1 MTELSEE
8 KPGKTLYD
16 KSQYKPKISIVKILF
31 VIIFVLGLLFAV
43 RFLNQMLW
51 WNVTKWEI
59 KSSQTGRIESFN
71 FLGLANIEKAQKKL
85 SYFSQTSIQE
95 KTIVSYFD
103 LVHPAV
109 FIINNKGA
117 KSFVN
122 IGMMN
127 VYPEPGITTLSFYPS
142 EIIETKR
149 ENSPAKALYFGH
161 CLFPKLFET
170 LAAHISGDG
179 AGKGISFIFNPV
191 EDSKYLKIPY
201 MLYFFLPLLII
212 ILLGAH
218 YPKFIISFFY
228 YAGLFLLFDFKR
240 VFFSVPFSW
249 LTNLLGL
256 EVSHL
261 VSAIISALMLTVFIA
276 AGFAGIFYK
285 RRRDPMDY
293 RGYYLTYWGR
303 GLVIFFI
310 LLPLVL
316 RF

>member
-1 MTELSEE
+1 MAEISEE
-8 KPGKTLYD
+8 TPVKTLYD
-16 KSQYKPKISIVKILF
+16 KSQYKPKVSFVKILF
-31 VIIFVLGLLFAV
+31 VIIFVLALLFAV
-43 RFLNQMLW
+43 RFLNHMLW

-59 KSSQTGRIESFN
+59 KSSQTGRSESFT
-71 FLGLANIEKAQKKL
+71 FLGLANVEKAQKKL

-95 KTIVSYFD
+95 KTIVSYYD

-109 FIINNKGA
+109 FIINNRGA

-122 IGMMN
+122 IGMLN

-142 EIIETKR
+142 EIIKTKR
-149 ENSPAKALYFGH
+149 EKIPATAFYFGH
-161 CLFPKLFET
+161 CLFPKLFGA
-170 LAAHISGDG
+170 LATHISDGG

-201 MLYFFLPLLII
+201 MIYFFLPLLII

-228 YAGLFLLFDFKR
+228 YVGLFLLFDFKR
-240 VFFSVPFSW
+240 VFFSIPFSW

-256 EVSHL
+256 EVSHI
-261 VSAIISALMLTVFIA
+261 VSAIISALMLIVFIV

-285 RRRDPMDY
+285 RRRDPLDY
-293 RGYYLTYWGR
+293 SGYYLTYWGK